1 MIICLSGYSF
11 IRVINFFNIFYYPG
25 VKTNPAFVSAY
36 GSIAGKYNR
45 LKDIKTSQQ

>member
-11 IRVINFFNIFYYPG
+11 IRVINFLNILNYPG